1 MFAEHLRLLR
11 EAGLVRTD
19 LPAGAQHYLL
29 SATSVGFYLL
39 GPQSMAAVPADPEAR
54 AELLEYAIASVLQT
68 GTGIPTPELA
78 ATVAGLYDSLI
89 TYIDQEWRRRVR

>member
-1 MFAEHLRLLR
+1 VFAEHLRLLR

-19 LPAGAQHYLL
+19 LTVGAQHYLL

-39 GPQSMAAVPADPEAR
+39 GPNVMAAVPAAPGAR
-54 AELLEYAIASVLQT
+54 AELLEYAIASMLQT
-68 GTGIPTPELA
+68 GTPSPELA
-78 ATVAGLYDSLI
+78 AAVAELYESLI